1 MRTIRLAATAAVAAL
16 ALAAL
21 AVAAGAASAQT
32 WPSKPV
38 KIVVPYAPGGS
49 GDFSVRIVADHLRQA
64 LGQPVIVENK
74 AGAGGNI
81 GNEAVARSAP
91 DGYTLLMATDGFG
104 LIPHIDA
111 KLTFDPI
118 KDFAPI
124 IQLTRQAVLL
134 AVHPGTGVGS
144 VAELVAASKRGG
156 GMGYATSG
164 AGTQQHL
171 IGELFAKQTGASLT
185 HIPYK
190 GGGQAVI
197 DFIGGQ
203 VPVAVL
209 GTTPL
214 MPHYR
219 AAKIKVLAQSTPQR
233 SPALPDVPTFAEAG
247 VKGISVEQWLGIVAP
262 AGTPAPILERLNAE
276 IGKVLAMPSV
286 RERYLKAALEPIG
299 GSIAQF
305 TARIREDYERYGKV
319 VKDID
324 MKLQ

>member
-1 MRTIRLAATAAVAAL
+1 MRTIKLAAVFAAAL
-16 ALAAL
+16 AI
-21 AVAAGAASAQT
+21 AAGAASAQT
-32 WPSKPV
+32 WPNKPL

-49 GDFSVRIVADHLRQA
+49 GDFSVRIIADHLRQS

-104 LIPHIDA
+104 LISHIDS
-111 KLTFDPI
+111 KLTYDPI

-124 IQLTRQAVLL
+124 VQLTRQAVLL
-134 AVHPGTGVGS
+134 AVHPSTNIGS
-144 VAELVAASKRGG
+144 IADLVAASKRGG
-156 GMGYATSG
+156 GLGYATSG

-171 IGELFAKQTGASLT
+171 IGEMFAKITGASMT

-197 DFIGGQ
+197 DFVGGQ

-219 AAKIKVLAQSTPQR
+219 AGKIKVLAQSTPQR

-247 VKGISVEQWLGIVAP
+247 VKGITVEQWLGIVAP
-262 AGTPAPILERLNAE
+262 AGTPAAILDRLNAE
-276 IGKVLAMPSV
+276 IGKILALASV
-286 RERYLKAALEPIG
+286 REKYLQAALEPIG
-299 GSIAQF
+299 GSVAQF

-319 VKDID
+319 VKETNL
-324 MKLQ
+324 KLQ